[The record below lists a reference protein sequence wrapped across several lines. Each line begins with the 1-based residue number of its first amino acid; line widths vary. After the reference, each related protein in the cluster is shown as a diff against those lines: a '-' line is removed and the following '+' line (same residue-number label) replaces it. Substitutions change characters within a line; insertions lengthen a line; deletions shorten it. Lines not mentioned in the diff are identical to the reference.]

1 MSRIGRMPVAVPKGV
16 TVDVKDGS
24 VMVKGPKGSLTH
36 TVVDYIDVAVDGD
49 EVNVTRTSD
58 IKQARAN
65 HGLMRSVIDS
75 MVTGVDKGWTK
86 ELEVIGIGYRA
97 DVRGKELVLNLGYS
111 HPINFPIPDGISIA
125 VDKNNKI
132 TITGVDKQQVGQ
144 VAAVIR
150 DYRKPDH
157 YKGKGVRY
165 VGEYILLKAG
175 KSA

>member
-1 MSRIGRMPVAVPKGV
+1 MSRVGRKPIAVPNGV
-16 TVDVKDGS
+16 TVDVKSDVVS
-24 VMVKGPKGSLTH
+24 VKGPKGSLTQRLVEH
-36 TVVDYIDVAVDGD
+36 VDVKVEGA
-49 EVNVTRTSD
+49 EVQVTRRSE

-65 HGLMRSVIDS
+65 HGLMRALINN
-75 MVTGVDKGWTK
+75 MVTGVNQGFTK

-97 DVRGKELVLNLGYS
+97 DVRGKQLVLNLGYS
-111 HPINFPIPDGISIA
+111 HPINFDIPEGITIS
-125 VDKNNKI
+125 VDKSNKI
-132 TITGVDKQQVGQ
+132 TVTGIDRQQVGQ